1 MNKKTVYRYKGTDYT
16 SINALRRAMPNVSL
30 PNTLTDEQCSALNIL
45 KLELNYSTDEARA
58 IRISQLYQEYQSEL
72 VVPTKYEVNGKT
84 YYIDRDT
91 DNIIKFN
98 SAHEVAKMKGDNL
111 FRAKNEAGEYELV
124 TLTVGDFESILLKSA
139 LLQQSAYNR
148 FKQARD
154 AVNKYKRADKIFQ
167 LNFKKVCYNFK
178 NLINHR
184 IIATV
189 YQADSLSVF
198 EFIFPNL

>member
-1 MNKKTVYRYKGTDYT
+1 MDKKTVYRYQGTDYT
-16 SINALRRAMPNVSL
+16 SINELRRAMPNVSL
-30 PNTLTDEQCSALNIL
+30 PSSLTNEQCYALGIL

-58 IRISQLYQEYQSEL
+58 IRISYLYQEYQSEL
-72 VVPTKYEVNGKT
+72 IAPTKYEVNGKT

-111 FRAKNEAGEYELV
+111 FRAKNEAGKYELV

-154 AVNKYKRADKIFQ
+154 AVNKYKRADKIFA
-167 LNFKKVCYNFK
+167 V
-178 NLINHR
+178 
-184 IIATV
+184 
-189 YQADSLSVF
+189 
-198 EFIFPNL
+198 EF

>member
-1 MNKKTVYRYKGTDYT
+1 MDKKTVYRYQGTDYT
-16 SINALRRAMPNVSL
+16 SINELRRAMPNVSL
-30 PNTLTDEQCSALNIL
+30 PSSLTNEQCYALGIL

-98 SAHEVAKMKGDNL
+98 SAYEVAKMKGDNL

-154 AVNKYKRADKIFQ
+154 AVNKYKRADKIFA
-167 LNFKKVCYNFK
+167 V
-178 NLINHR
+178 
-184 IIATV
+184 
-189 YQADSLSVF
+189 
-198 EFIFPNL
+198 EF

>member
-1 MNKKTVYRYKGTDYT
+1 MDKKTVYRYQGTDYT

-98 SAHEVAKMKGDNL
+98 SAYEVAKMKGDNL

-139 LLQQSAYNR
+139 LLQQAAYNR

-154 AVNKYKRADKIFQ
+154 AVNKYKRADKIF
-167 LNFKKVCYNFK
+167 
-178 NLINHR
+178 
-184 IIATV
+184 
-189 YQADSLSVF
+189 SV
-198 EFIFPNL
+198 ELLY

>member
-1 MNKKTVYRYKGTDYT
+1 MEKKTVYRYKGNDYT
-16 SINALRRAMPNVSL
+16 SINELRRAMPNVSL

-111 FRAKNEAGEYELV
+111 FRAKNEAGKYELV

-139 LLQQSAYNR
+139 LLQQAAYNR

-154 AVNKYKRADKIFQ
+154 AVNKYKRADKIF
-167 LNFKKVCYNFK
+167 LVDF
-178 NLINHR
+178 
-184 IIATV
+184 
-189 YQADSLSVF
+189 
-198 EFIFPNL
+198 

>member
-1 MNKKTVYRYKGTDYT
+1 
-16 SINALRRAMPNVSL
+16 MPNVSL

-98 SAHEVAKMKGDNL
+98 SAYEVAKMKGDNL

-139 LLQQSAYNR
+139 LLQQAAYNR

-167 LNFKKVCYNFK
+167 LSYYIKRVK
-178 NLINHR
+178 NIVT
-184 IIATV
+184 A
-189 YQADSLSVF
+189 SV
-198 EFIFPNL
+198 

>member
-1 MNKKTVYRYKGTDYT
+1 MDKKTVYRYQGTDYA

-30 PNTLTDEQCSALNIL
+30 PSSLTNEQCYALGIL

-72 VVPTKYEVNGKT
+72 IAPTKYEVNGKT

-154 AVNKYKRADKIFQ
+154 AVNKYKRADKIF
-167 LNFKKVCYNFK
+167 
-178 NLINHR
+178 
-184 IIATV
+184 
-189 YQADSLSVF
+189 SV
-198 EFIFPNL
+198 EF

>member
-1 MNKKTVYRYKGTDYT
+1 MDKKTVYRYQGTDYT

-30 PNTLTDEQCSALNIL
+30 PSSLTNEQCYALGIL

-72 VVPTKYEVNGKT
+72 IAPTKYEVNGKT

-111 FRAKNEAGEYELV
+111 LGRKM
-124 TLTVGDFESILLKSA
+124 
-139 LLQQSAYNR
+139 
-148 FKQARD
+148 
-154 AVNKYKRADKIFQ
+154 KRE
-167 LNFKKVCYNFK
+167 NM
-178 NLINHR
+178 
-184 IIATV
+184 
-189 YQADSLSVF
+189 S
-198 EFIFPNL
+198 

>member
-1 MNKKTVYRYKGTDYT
+1 MDKKTVYRYQGTDYT

-30 PNTLTDEQCSALNIL
+30 PSSLTNEQCYALGIL

-72 VVPTKYEVNGKT
+72 IAPTKYEVNGKT

-98 SAHEVAKMKGDNL
+98 SAYEVAKMKGDNL

-139 LLQQSAYNR
+139 LLQQAAHKR

-154 AVNKYKRADKIFQ
+154 AVNKYKRADKIF
-167 LNFKKVCYNFK
+167 
-178 NLINHR
+178 
-184 IIATV
+184 
-189 YQADSLSVF
+189 SV
-198 EFIFPNL
+198 ELLY

>member
-1 MNKKTVYRYKGTDYT
+1 MNKKTVYRYKGNDYT

-72 VVPTKYEVNGKT
+72 IAPTKYEVNGKT

-139 LLQQSAYNR
+139 LLQQAAYKR

-154 AVNKYKRADKIFQ
+154 AVNEYKRADKIF
-167 LNFKKVCYNFK
+167 
-178 NLINHR
+178 
-184 IIATV
+184 
-189 YQADSLSVF
+189 SV
-198 EFIFPNL
+198 ELLY

>member
-1 MNKKTVYRYKGTDYT
+1 MDKKTVYRYQGTDYT

-91 DNIIKFN
+91 DNIIKFI

-154 AVNKYKRADKIFQ
+154 AVNKYKRADKIF
-167 LNFKKVCYNFK
+167 
-178 NLINHR
+178 
-184 IIATV
+184 
-189 YQADSLSVF
+189 SV
-198 EFIFPNL
+198 EF

>member
-30 PNTLTDEQCSALNIL
+30 PSSLTPEQCNALGIL

-91 DNIIKFN
+91 DNIIKFY

-154 AVNKYKRADKIFQ
+154 AVNKYKRADKIF
-167 LNFKKVCYNFK
+167 
-178 NLINHR
+178 
-184 IIATV
+184 
-189 YQADSLSVF
+189 SV
-198 EFIFPNL
+198 EF

>member
-1 MNKKTVYRYKGTDYT
+1 MDKKTVYRYQGTDYT

-30 PNTLTDEQCSALNIL
+30 PSSLTNEQCNALGIL
-45 KLELNYSTDEARA
+45 KLELNYGTDEARA

-72 VVPTKYEVNGKT
+72 IAPTKYEVNGKT

-98 SAHEVAKMKGDNL
+98 SAYEVAKMKGDNL

-154 AVNKYKRADKIFQ
+154 AVNKYKRADKIF
-167 LNFKKVCYNFK
+167 
-178 NLINHR
+178 
-184 IIATV
+184 
-189 YQADSLSVF
+189 SV
-198 EFIFPNL
+198 EF

>member
-1 MNKKTVYRYKGTDYT
+1 MDKKTVYRYQGTDYT
-16 SINALRRAMPNVSL
+16 SINELRRAMPNVSL

-98 SAHEVAKMKGDNL
+98 SAYEVAKMKGDNL

-154 AVNKYKRADKIFQ
+154 AVNKYKRADKIF
-167 LNFKKVCYNFK
+167 
-178 NLINHR
+178 
-184 IIATV
+184 
-189 YQADSLSVF
+189 SV
-198 EFIFPNL
+198 EF

>member
-1 MNKKTVYRYKGTDYT
+1 MDKKTVYRYQGTDYT
-16 SINALRRAMPNVSL
+16 SINELRRAMPNVSL

-72 VVPTKYEVNGKT
+72 VAPTKYEVNGKT

-98 SAHEVAKMKGDNL
+98 SAYEVAKMKGDNL
-111 FRAKNEAGEYELV
+111 FRAKNEAGKYELV
-124 TLTVGDFESILLKSA
+124 MLTVGDFESILLKSA

-154 AVNKYKRADKIFQ
+154 AVNKYKRADKIF
-167 LNFKKVCYNFK
+167 
-178 NLINHR
+178 
-184 IIATV
+184 
-189 YQADSLSVF
+189 SV
-198 EFIFPNL
+198 EF

>member
-1 MNKKTVYRYKGTDYT
+1 MDKKTVYRYQGTDYT

-72 VVPTKYEVNGKT
+72 VAPTKYEVNGKT

-98 SAHEVAKMKGDNL
+98 SAYEVAKMKGDNL

-139 LLQQSAYNR
+139 LLQQAAYNR

-154 AVNKYKRADKIFQ
+154 AVNKYKRADKIF
-167 LNFKKVCYNFK
+167 
-178 NLINHR
+178 
-184 IIATV
+184 
-189 YQADSLSVF
+189 SV
-198 EFIFPNL
+198 ELLY

>member
-1 MNKKTVYRYKGTDYT
+1 MDKKTVYRYQGTDYT

-72 VVPTKYEVNGKT
+72 IAPTKYEVNGKT

-91 DNIIKFN
+91 DNIIKFT

-139 LLQQSAYNR
+139 LLQQSAYKR
-148 FKQARD
+148 FKQALD
-154 AVNKYKRADKIFQ
+154 AVNKYKRADKIFA
-167 LNFKKVCYNFK
+167 V
-178 NLINHR
+178 
-184 IIATV
+184 
-189 YQADSLSVF
+189 
-198 EFIFPNL
+198 EF

>member
-1 MNKKTVYRYKGTDYT
+1 MDKKTVYRYQGTDYT

-30 PNTLTDEQCSALNIL
+30 PSSLTNEQCYALGIL

-72 VVPTKYEVNGKT
+72 IAPTKYEVNGKT

-91 DNIIKFN
+91 DNIIKFI

-154 AVNKYKRADKIFQ
+154 AVNKYKRADKIF
-167 LNFKKVCYNFK
+167 
-178 NLINHR
+178 
-184 IIATV
+184 
-189 YQADSLSVF
+189 SV
-198 EFIFPNL
+198 EF

>member
-1 MNKKTVYRYKGTDYT
+1 
-16 SINALRRAMPNVSL
+16 MPNVSL

-72 VVPTKYEVNGKT
+72 IAPTKYEVNGKT

-98 SAHEVAKMKGDNL
+98 SAYEVAKMKGDNL

-154 AVNKYKRADKIFQ
+154 AVNKYKRADKIF
-167 LNFKKVCYNFK
+167 
-178 NLINHR
+178 
-184 IIATV
+184 
-189 YQADSLSVF
+189 SV
-198 EFIFPNL
+198 EF

>member
-1 MNKKTVYRYKGTDYT
+1 MDKKTVYRYQGTDYT

-30 PNTLTDEQCSALNIL
+30 PSSLTNEQCYALGIL

-72 VVPTKYEVNGKT
+72 IAPTKYEVNGKT

-98 SAHEVAKMKGDNL
+98 SALEVAKMKGDNL

-154 AVNKYKRADKIFQ
+154 AVNKYKRADKIFSVE
-167 LNFKKVCYNFK
+167 FKK
-178 NLINHR
+178 
-184 IIATV
+184 
-189 YQADSLSVF
+189 SV
-198 EFIFPNL
+198 L

>member
-1 MNKKTVYRYKGTDYT
+1 MDKKTVYRYQGNDYT

-30 PNTLTDEQCSALNIL
+30 PSSLTNEQCYALGIL

-58 IRISQLYQEYQSEL
+58 IRIRQLYQEYQSEL
-72 VVPTKYEVNGKT
+72 VAPTKYEVNGKT

-91 DNIIKFN
+91 DNIVKFN

-111 FRAKNEAGEYELV
+111 FRAKNEAGKYELV

-139 LLQQSAYNR
+139 LLQQAAYNR

-154 AVNKYKRADKIFQ
+154 AVNKYKRADKIF
-167 LNFKKVCYNFK
+167 
-178 NLINHR
+178 
-184 IIATV
+184 
-189 YQADSLSVF
+189 SVDF
-198 EFIFPNL
+198 

>member
-1 MNKKTVYRYKGTDYT
+1 MDKKTVYRYQGTDYT

-30 PNTLTDEQCSALNIL
+30 PSSLTNEQCYALGIL

-72 VVPTKYEVNGKT
+72 IAPTKYEVNGKT

-98 SAHEVAKMKGDNL
+98 SAYEVAKMKGDNL
-111 FRAKNEAGEYELV
+111 FRAKNEAGKYELV

-154 AVNKYKRADKIFQ
+154 AVNKYKRADKIFA
-167 LNFKKVCYNFK
+167 V
-178 NLINHR
+178 
-184 IIATV
+184 
-189 YQADSLSVF
+189 
-198 EFIFPNL
+198 EF

>member
-1 MNKKTVYRYKGTDYT
+1 MNKKTVYRYQGTDYT

-30 PNTLTDEQCSALNIL
+30 PSSLTNEQCYALGIL

-72 VVPTKYEVNGKT
+72 IAPTKYEVNGKT

-111 FRAKNEAGEYELV
+111 FRAKNEAGKYELV

-139 LLQQSAYNR
+139 LLQQAAYNR

-154 AVNKYKRADKIFQ
+154 AVNKYKRADKIF
-167 LNFKKVCYNFK
+167 
-178 NLINHR
+178 
-184 IIATV
+184 
-189 YQADSLSVF
+189 SV
-198 EFIFPNL
+198 ELLY

>member
-1 MNKKTVYRYKGTDYT
+1 MDKKTVYRYQGTDYT

-98 SAHEVAKMKGDNL
+98 SAYEVAKMKGDNL
-111 FRAKNEAGEYELV
+111 FRAKNEAGKYELV

-139 LLQQSAYNR
+139 LLQQAAYNR

-154 AVNKYKRADKIFQ
+154 AVNKYKRADKIF
-167 LNFKKVCYNFK
+167 
-178 NLINHR
+178 
-184 IIATV
+184 
-189 YQADSLSVF
+189 SV
-198 EFIFPNL
+198 EF

>member
-1 MNKKTVYRYKGTDYT
+1 MDKKTVYRYQGTDYT

-91 DNIIKFN
+91 DNIIKFH

-139 LLQQSAYNR
+139 LLQQAAYNR

-154 AVNKYKRADKIFQ
+154 AVNKYKRADKIF
-167 LNFKKVCYNFK
+167 
-178 NLINHR
+178 
-184 IIATV
+184 
-189 YQADSLSVF
+189 SV
-198 EFIFPNL
+198 ELLY

>member
-1 MNKKTVYRYKGTDYT
+1 MDKKTVYRYQGTDYT

-72 VVPTKYEVNGKT
+72 VTPTKYEVKGKT

-91 DNIIKFN
+91 DSIIKFN
-98 SAHEVAKMKGDNL
+98 SAYGVAKMKGENL

-154 AVNKYKRADKIFQ
+154 AVNKYKRADKIF
-167 LNFKKVCYNFK
+167 
-178 NLINHR
+178 
-184 IIATV
+184 
-189 YQADSLSVF
+189 SV
-198 EFIFPNL
+198 EF

>member
-1 MNKKTVYRYKGTDYT
+1 MDKKTVYRYQGTDYT

-30 PNTLTDEQCSALNIL
+30 PSSLTNEQCNALGIL
-45 KLELNYSTDEARA
+45 KLELNYGTDEARA

-98 SAHEVAKMKGDNL
+98 SAYEVAKMKGDNL

-154 AVNKYKRADKIFQ
+154 AVNKYKRADKIF
-167 LNFKKVCYNFK
+167 
-178 NLINHR
+178 
-184 IIATV
+184 
-189 YQADSLSVF
+189 SV
-198 EFIFPNL
+198 EF

>member
-1 MNKKTVYRYKGTDYT
+1 MDKKTVYRYQGTDYT

-30 PNTLTDEQCSALNIL
+30 PSSLTNEQCYALGIL

-72 VVPTKYEVNGKT
+72 IAPTKYEVNGKT

-148 FKQARD
+148 FKQARG
-154 AVNKYKRADKIFQ
+154 AVNKYKRADKIF
-167 LNFKKVCYNFK
+167 
-178 NLINHR
+178 
-184 IIATV
+184 
-189 YQADSLSVF
+189 SV
-198 EFIFPNL
+198 EF

>member
-1 MNKKTVYRYKGTDYT
+1 MDKKTVYRYQGTDYT

-30 PNTLTDEQCSALNIL
+30 PSSLTNEQCNALGIL
-45 KLELNYSTDEARA
+45 KLELNYGTDEARA

-72 VVPTKYEVNGKT
+72 VAPTKYEVNGKT

-98 SAHEVAKMKGDNL
+98 SAYEVAKMKGDNL

-154 AVNKYKRADKIFQ
+154 AVNKYKRADKIF
-167 LNFKKVCYNFK
+167 
-178 NLINHR
+178 
-184 IIATV
+184 
-189 YQADSLSVF
+189 SV
-198 EFIFPNL
+198 EF

>member
-1 MNKKTVYRYKGTDYT
+1 MDKKTVYRYQGTDYT

-30 PNTLTDEQCSALNIL
+30 PSSLTNEQCYALGIL

-72 VVPTKYEVNGKT
+72 IAPTKYEVNGKT

-98 SAHEVAKMKGDNL
+98 SAYEVAKMKGDNL

-139 LLQQSAYNR
+139 LLQQAAYNR

-154 AVNKYKRADKIFQ
+154 AVNKYKRADKIF
-167 LNFKKVCYNFK
+167 
-178 NLINHR
+178 
-184 IIATV
+184 
-189 YQADSLSVF
+189 SV
-198 EFIFPNL
+198 ELLY

>member
-1 MNKKTVYRYKGTDYT
+1 MDKKTVYRYQGTDYT

-30 PNTLTDEQCSALNIL
+30 PNSLTNEQCYALGIL

-72 VVPTKYEVNGKT
+72 IAPTKYEVNGKT

-139 LLQQSAYNR
+139 LLQQAAYKR

-154 AVNKYKRADKIFQ
+154 AVYKAKRANKIF
-167 LNFKKVCYNFK
+167 
-178 NLINHR
+178 
-184 IIATV
+184 
-189 YQADSLSVF
+189 SV
-198 EFIFPNL
+198 EF

>member
-1 MNKKTVYRYKGTDYT
+1 MDKKKVYRYQGTDYT

-98 SAHEVAKMKGDNL
+98 SAYEVAKMKGDNL

-154 AVNKYKRADKIFQ
+154 AVNKYKRADKIF
-167 LNFKKVCYNFK
+167 
-178 NLINHR
+178 
-184 IIATV
+184 
-189 YQADSLSVF
+189 SV
-198 EFIFPNL
+198 EF

>member
-1 MNKKTVYRYKGTDYT
+1 MEKKTAYRYKGTDYT

-72 VVPTKYEVNGKT
+72 IAPTKYEVNGKT

-154 AVNKYKRADKIFQ
+154 AVNKYKRADKIF
-167 LNFKKVCYNFK
+167 
-178 NLINHR
+178 
-184 IIATV
+184 
-189 YQADSLSVF
+189 SV
-198 EFIFPNL
+198 EF

>member
-1 MNKKTVYRYKGTDYT
+1 MDKKTVYRYQGTDYT
-16 SINALRRAMPNVSL
+16 SINELRRAMPNVSL

-98 SAHEVAKMKGDNL
+98 SALEVAKMKGDNL
-111 FRAKNEAGEYELV
+111 FRAKNEAGKYELV

-139 LLQQSAYNR
+139 LLQQAAYNR

-154 AVNKYKRADKIFQ
+154 AVNKYKRADKIF
-167 LNFKKVCYNFK
+167 
-178 NLINHR
+178 
-184 IIATV
+184 
-189 YQADSLSVF
+189 SVDF
-198 EFIFPNL
+198 